1 MMPFQRSHNM
11 NHLWNKSRATNLIAH
26 GEQVR
31 EFRFKPPAGSY
42 SQAQVFQRADAL
54 RLQLE
59 EHHAGQYAISVA
71 VRDKHVAGW
80 RSGRFAPT
88 SDPNIYVWSPELY
101 DNEFNQTPGQIVL
114 PDLVAEQM
122 AVYVRRV
129 KAK

>member
-1 MMPFQRSHNM
+1 MD
-11 NHLWNKSRATNLIAH
+11 HLWNKSRATNLIAH
-26 GEQVR
+26 GDQVR

-101 DNEFNQTPGQIVL
+101 DNEFNKTPGQIVL

-129 KAK
+129 KPRASTYSSQ